1 MKGQNVATQSYVSV
15 GCNRFCIASNTNGNT
30 FNYMDPGSTTW
41 LTTSTSKIKQSIRI
55 KDYQGK
61 NYFK

>member
-1 MKGQNVATQSYVSV
+1 MGGAWMAVVQYNNTAVNSQITPGSATI
-15 GCNRFCIASNTNGNT
+15 IAS
-30 FNYMDPGSTTW
+30 STRK
-41 LTTSTSKIKQSIRI
+41 LKQSIRI